1 MTEREEI
8 DLLRRELADLRT
20 RVAKIEAERAMVTL
34 APAIGM
40 PIQPQAM
47 IYLGAKPMTFCSCA
61 PGTVC
66 GNSACPRRSSTVLT
80 GVGNAMG
87 QG

>member
-40 PIQPQAM
+40 PIQPQAS
-47 IYLGAKPMTFCSCA
+47 IYLGAGPCSCP

-66 GNSACPRRSSTVLT
+66 GNSACPRRSSTVISATNLT
-80 GVGNAMG
+80 GA
-87 QG
+87 QR